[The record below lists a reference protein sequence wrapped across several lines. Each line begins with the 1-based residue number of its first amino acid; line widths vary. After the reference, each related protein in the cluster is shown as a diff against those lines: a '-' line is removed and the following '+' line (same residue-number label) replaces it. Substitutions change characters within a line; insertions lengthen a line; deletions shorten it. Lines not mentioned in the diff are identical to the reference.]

1 MADIPRGRFVW
12 HELNTTDPA
21 AAKLFYPRVTGWSV
35 QPFPGEGME
44 YNVWMNGD
52 KGVGGLVQ
60 LSEQARQM
68 GAPPNWL
75 GYISTP
81 DLDATVA
88 EARRRGA
95 TIFVT
100 EEVPNVGRW
109 AIMADPQRAAFAAMT
124 PYGPDAG
131 PLTPAQVGEF
141 SWNELMAA
149 DHEAAF
155 EFYSALFGWER
166 MGTHDM
172 GPMGTYIL
180 YGTEGVTLG
189 GMFRKP
195 AEMPAP
201 PHWLYY
207 IEVDS
212 AEAAVGRIR
221 DAGGQVLNGPMEVPG
236 GNHIAQCL
244 DPQGAAFAVDAAPAG
259 PAS

>member
-12 HELNTTDPA
+12 HELLTTDPA
-21 AAKLFYPRVTGWSV
+21 AARQFYPRVTGWTV
-35 QPFPGEGME
+35 QPFPTDVGME
-44 YNVWMNGD
+44 YGVWMNGE
-52 KGVGGLVQ
+52 KGVGGVAELPR
-60 LSEQARQM
+60 EARDM

-81 DLDATVA
+81 DVDATVA

-95 TIFVT
+95 TVFST
-100 EEVPNVGRW
+100 HELPSVGRW
-109 AIMADPQRAAFAAMT
+109 AILADPQRAVFAAMR
-124 PYGPDAG
+124 PDGPDAG
-131 PLTPAQVGEF
+131 PLTPPGLGEF
-141 SWNELMAA
+141 SWNELMAD

-166 MGTHDM
+166 IATHDM
-172 GPMGTYIL
+172 GPMGTYII
-180 YGTEGVTLG
+180 YGTEGVALG

-195 AEMPAP
+195 ADMPAP

-212 AEAAVGRIR
+212 AEAAVGRIQ
-221 DAGGQVLNGPMEVPG
+221 DAGGQILNGPMEVPG
-236 GNHIAQCL
+236 GNHIAQCR
-244 DPQGAAFAVDAAPAG
+244 DPQGAAFAVDAAA